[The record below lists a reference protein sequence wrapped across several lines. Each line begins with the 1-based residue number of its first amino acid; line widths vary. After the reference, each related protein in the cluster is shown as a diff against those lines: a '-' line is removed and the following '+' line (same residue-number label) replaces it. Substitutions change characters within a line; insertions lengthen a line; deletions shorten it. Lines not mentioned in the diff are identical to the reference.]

1 MSGSSFKR
9 RNQFKRQKFC
19 SYRFISLY
27 RMRTLH
33 DNLPCECDRITKQML
48 GFKFLFFLWV
58 AFCFAKNRLFR
69 VPASKR
75 LHSFAALRNWL
86 RQPLQSLPRFKI
98 ENLEFHLLETF
109 LVFKTFEK
117 SFGYLWR
124 KMRGNY
130 ENP

>member
-1 MSGSSFKR
+1 MYRRRRTSKNQRLFLHNIFFSGWLLLVSIYHNSVQEPSIMTLL
-9 RNQFKRQKFC
+9 RNQL
-19 SYRFISLY
+19 SATTAS
-27 RMRTLH
+27 
-33 DNLPCECDRITKQML
+33 
-48 GFKFLFFLWV
+48 
-58 AFCFAKNRLFR
+58 KNRLFR

-86 RQPLQSLPRFKI
+86 RQPLQSLSRFKI

>member
-1 MSGSSFKR
+1 
-9 RNQFKRQKFC
+9 
-19 SYRFISLY
+19 
-27 RMRTLH
+27 MRTLH

-48 GFKFLFFLWV
+48 GFKFLDKCRVLNFYFFVDGFLLRKNQ
-58 AFCFAKNRLFR
+58 AFQGYAI
-69 VPASKR
+69 A
-75 LHSFAALRNWL
+75 HSFAALRNWL